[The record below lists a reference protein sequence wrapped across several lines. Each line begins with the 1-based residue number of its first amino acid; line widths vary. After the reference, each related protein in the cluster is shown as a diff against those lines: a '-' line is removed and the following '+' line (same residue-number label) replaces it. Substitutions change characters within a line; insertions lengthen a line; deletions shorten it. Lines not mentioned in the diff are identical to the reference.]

1 MPPAL
6 VEVDDVV
13 VRYGSHVA
21 LDGVSARIDAPAT
34 GLLGANG
41 AGKST
46 LMKAVLGLL
55 VPTRG
60 TVRVLGEEATRA
72 GGIVRRRVGYMPEHE
87 CLPPSMTAAD
97 LVVHLAELR
106 GLPRRDAVRRASEA
120 LFTVGLEEERSRLI
134 GTYSTGMRQRAK
146 LAQAIVH
153 GPELVLL
160 DEPTTGLDPAGRAEM
175 LALVRR
181 ISHDLGIRVIV
192 SSHIL
197 DDIQR
202 TCDAVVVLR
211 EGRLATADALDALAP
226 AMSGGVLVEVG
237 AGAPALAA
245 ALAAGGVEARASD
258 ETTLELPDGTDAAL
272 DAVRDGCAQLGL
284 ALRRVV
290 PAGGTL
296 EDVLVAAMEAAPTDD
311 PTASEVAR

>member
-106 GLPRRDAVRRASEA
+106 GARRRDGRRGGASPGAGHLAMHRRAQPAE
-120 LFTVGLEEERSRLI
+120 
-134 GTYSTGMRQRAK
+134 GMP
-146 LAQAIVH
+146 AI
-153 GPELVLL
+153 
-160 DEPTTGLDPAGRAEM
+160 T
-175 LALVRR
+175 
-181 ISHDLGIRVIV
+181 
-192 SSHIL
+192 
-197 DDIQR
+197 
-202 TCDAVVVLR
+202 
-211 EGRLATADALDALAP
+211 
-226 AMSGGVLVEVG
+226 
-237 AGAPALAA
+237 AA
-245 ALAAGGVEARASD
+245 AASSCSCGSSASARPPS
-258 ETTLELPDGTDAAL
+258 
-272 DAVRDGCAQLGL
+272 RYCW
-284 ALRRVV
+284 
-290 PAGGTL
+290 
-296 EDVLVAAMEAAPTDD
+296 
-311 PTASEVAR
+311 